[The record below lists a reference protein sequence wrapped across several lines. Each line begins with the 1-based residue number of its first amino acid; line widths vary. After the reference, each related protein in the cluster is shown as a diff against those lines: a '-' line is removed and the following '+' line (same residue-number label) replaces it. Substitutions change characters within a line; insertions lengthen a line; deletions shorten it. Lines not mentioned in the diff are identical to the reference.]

1 MVERPCPKE
10 LREALAVFAKAVKK
24 FSDLEALRSLEP
36 QIEYHLAE
44 YLSEMEGMLTMQL
57 VTALPSVDERLRL
70 LRQAGLDYLEMNVLV
85 VTDLLQN
92 EDE

>member
-1 MVERPCPKE
+1 
-10 LREALAVFAKAVKK
+10 
-24 FSDLEALRSLEP
+24 
-36 QIEYHLAE
+36 
-44 YLSEMEGMLTMQL
+44 MEGMLTMQL

-70 LRQAGLDYLEMNVLV
+70 LRRAGLDYLEMNVLV

>member
-1 MVERPCPKE
+1 MNCDELFLNEVCHVELVAAANCNLTVP
-10 LREALAVFAKAVKK
+10 ANA
-24 FSDLEALRSLEP
+24 DP
-36 QIEYHLAE
+36 QT
-44 YLSEMEGMLTMQL
+44 EMEGMLTMQL

-70 LRQAGLDYLEMNVLV
+70 LRRAGLDYLEMNVLV